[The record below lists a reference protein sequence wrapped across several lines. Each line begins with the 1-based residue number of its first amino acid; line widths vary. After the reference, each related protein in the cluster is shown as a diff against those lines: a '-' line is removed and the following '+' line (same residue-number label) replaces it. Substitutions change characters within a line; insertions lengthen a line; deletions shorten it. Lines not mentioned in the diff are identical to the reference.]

1 MPSDAQSSAQGMDES
16 VVQDSMQ
23 IILHAG
29 NARTIACKALEISA
43 AGDTSRAREL
53 VEEAHKELLKAH
65 HIHTDRIQSEAA
77 GNSQG
82 FTLLFAHAQDTLMTI
97 TSEISLTKRLVD
109 AFDIYNS
116 RIDRLEAELAE
127 LMEGKENRC

>member
-1 MPSDAQSSAQGMDES
+1 MPNDAQSGIKEMDES

-29 NARTIACKALEISA
+29 DARTIACKALEIAA
-43 AGDTSRAREL
+43 AGNASQAREL
-53 VEEAHKELLKAH
+53 VEKAHKELLKAH

-77 GNSQG
+77 GNGQEY
-82 FTLLFAHAQDTLMTI
+82 TLLFAHAQDTLMTI
-97 TSEISLTKRLVD
+97 TSEISLTKRLID

-116 RIDRLEAELAE
+116 RIDRLEAELKE
-127 LMEGKENRC
+127 LQEGKEN